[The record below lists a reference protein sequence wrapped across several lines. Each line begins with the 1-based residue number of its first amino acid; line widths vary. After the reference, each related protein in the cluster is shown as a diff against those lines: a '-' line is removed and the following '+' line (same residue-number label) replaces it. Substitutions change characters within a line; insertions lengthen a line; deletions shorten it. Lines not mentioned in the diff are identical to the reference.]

1 VEVLNEIRNVKLSP
15 LILLFFVTTAV
26 LNLSNSA
33 RGETTDPTFSGTEA
47 TLLQETNDALNEQ
60 EIEPQTEWSRKVAN
74 SVLPE
79 TQQAIEFELD
89 ERSPLETS
97 IAPLISQTPDSE
109 SEQET
114 EASEEEIEAQETP
127 EASEEDSESEQ
138 ETEASEEEIE
148 AQETPEASEEDSET
162 EQETESEEEDSE
174 AQTESPEDSET
185 EQETESEEE
194 DSEAQEAPASEETPT
209 PPTQEAP
216 PPQTPP
222 QIPEAPGEA
231 PSPQIPTPD
240 TPTPAPQVPVPETPT
255 TPTPESPETP
265 VPPPPDASEE
275 PAEESRVL
283 VAEVQV
289 SGANPELTDLVY
301 NTIRT
306 RPGRTATRSQLQ
318 EDINAIYAT
327 GYFSNVRVTPE
338 DTPLGVR
345 VIFAVT
351 QNPILQR
358 VQIRTV
364 PETEK
369 PRVLPDQVVEET
381 FKEQYGRILNLRD
394 LQEGIRELNEWYSQ
408 NGYDLAQVVE
418 SPQVAED
425 GTVTLII
432 AEGVIENID
441 VRYFDEEDEPTEGKT
456 RPFIVTRE
464 MELKPGDVFNRN
476 TAQRDLQ
483 RVFGLGI
490 FEDARLSFSPGQDPR
505 RVVVNVDIVEGNTG
519 SLAAGAGFS
528 SNSGF
533 FGTASYQEQNLGGN
547 NQTLGTELQIGQREF
562 LFDVSFTDP
571 WIGGDPYRTSYT
583 INLFRRQSISLVFD
597 GDDTRLTT
605 DNGDDSPRV
614 VRTGGGITFSRPLA
628 ENPYTRPDWRLSA
641 GFSYQHVQLENADGE
656 IAPKSSEDD
665 GFQNLAFDPSGED
678 DLFLLSFG
686 ATQDFRNST
695 TQPTS
700 GSLLRLGVEQSIPL
714 GSGNIFLSRLRASYS
729 YYIPVDFIDFGF
741 TEEELPQAFAFN
753 VQGGTVLGDLPP
765 YEAFVLGGSNSVR
778 GYGEGELGSG
788 RTYVQATAEYRF
800 PILSFLGAALF
811 VDYGTTLGSGD
822 GVPGDPSGVRDLPGS
837 GLGYGLGVRVNS
849 PVGPIRIDYGWN
861 DQGDSRIHFGIG
873 ERF

>member
-1 VEVLNEIRNVKLSP
+1 VEVLNEIRNAKLSP
-15 LILLFFVTTAV
+15 LILLFFIATAV

-33 RGETTDPTFSGTEA
+33 RGETTDPTLSGAET
-47 TLLQETNDALNEQ
+47 TLLQETETSDALNER
-60 EIEPQTEWSRKVAN
+60 EIEPQTEWSREFAN

-79 TQQAIEFELD
+79 SQQELELD
-89 ERSPLETS
+89 GRSHLKTS
-97 IAPLISQTPDSE
+97 IAPLISQTPDSDAE
-109 SEQET
+109 EET
-114 EASEEEIEAQETP
+114 EPQEDLEAQETP
-127 EASEEDSESEQ
+127 EP
-138 ETEASEEEIE
+138 SEEE
-148 AQETPEASEEDSET
+148 S
-162 EQETESEEEDSE
+162 ESEEE
-174 AQTESPEDSET
+174 TEP
-185 EQETESEEE
+185 QEEESESEEE
-194 DSEAQEAPASEETPT
+194 TEPQEEESESEEETEPQEEESESEEET
-209 PPTQEAP
+209 EPQEEESESEEETEPQESPAPPTQEAP

-222 QIPEAPGEA
+222 VQPPEAPGEA
-231 PSPQIPTPD
+231 PAPQTPTPD
-240 TPTPAPQVPVPETPT
+240 IPAPQVPVPETPT
-255 TPTPESPETP
+255 TPAPELPPVPDSETP
-265 VPPPPDASEE
+265 IPPPPGTSEE

-283 VAEVQV
+283 VAEVLV
-289 SGANPELTDLVY
+289 DGANRELTDLVY

-327 GYFSNVRVTPE
+327 GFFANVRVTPE

-345 VIFAVT
+345 VIFAVDP
-351 QNPILQR
+351 NPILQR

-364 PETEK
+364 PDTQK
-369 PRVLPDQVVEET
+369 PRVLPDKVIEET

-394 LQEGIRELNEWYSQ
+394 LQEGIRQLNEWYSQ

-441 VRYFDEEDEPTEGKT
+441 VRYFDEEDEPTDGKT

-490 FEDARLSFSPGQDPR
+490 FEDARLSFSPGKDPR

-533 FGTASYQEQNLGGN
+533 FGTVSYQEQNLGGN

-597 GDDTRLTT
+597 GDETRLTT
-605 DNGDDSPRV
+605 DDGDDSPRV

-641 GFSYQHVQLENADGE
+641 GFSYQHVQLENADGD

-686 ATQDFRNST
+686 ATQDFRNSA

-700 GSLLRLGVEQSIPL
+700 GSLLRLGLEQSIPL

-729 YYIPVDFIDFGF
+729 YYIPVDFVNFGF

-753 VQGGTVLGDLPP
+753 VQGGTVIGDLPP

-822 GVPGDPSGVRDLPGS
+822 AVPGNPSGVRELPGS
-837 GLGYGLGVRVNS
+837 GFGYGLGVRVNS

-861 DQGDSRIHFGIG
+861 DEGDSRIHFGIG

>member
-1 VEVLNEIRNVKLSP
+1 MKLSP
-15 LILLFFVTTAV
+15 LILLCFTATAV
-26 LNLSNSA
+26 LNLSNAA
-33 RGETTDPTFSGTEA
+33 RGETADPTLSGTEA
-47 TLLQETNDALNEQ
+47 AILEETSDALSKQ
-60 EIEPQTEWSRKVAN
+60 ESQPQTVWTREFAN

-79 TQQAIEFELD
+79 TQQDIEFELD
-89 ERSPLETS
+89 ERSHLETS

-109 SEQET
+109 SEEETEPDEEDLQAQET
-114 EASEEEIEAQETP
+114 PETEQDSESEEETEPDEEDLQAQETPETEEDSESEEDSETQETP
-127 EASEEDSESEQ
+127 EASEEDSD
-138 ETEASEEEIE
+138 T
-148 AQETPEASEEDSET
+148 QETPE
-162 EQETESEEEDSE
+162 
-174 AQTESPEDSET
+174 
-185 EQETESEEE
+185 
-194 DSEAQEAPASEETPT
+194 SEETPT
-209 PPTQEAP
+209 SPTQEAP
-216 PPQTPP
+216 SPQTPP
-222 QIPEAPGEA
+222 TQTPEAPGEA
-231 PSPQIPTPD
+231 PVPPIPTP
-240 TPTPAPQVPVPETPT
+240 TPDTPAPQVPVPQPPT
-255 TPTPESPETP
+255 TPTPESPESP
-265 VPPPPDASEE
+265 VPPPPGASEE

-283 VAEVQV
+283 VAEVLV
-289 SGANPELTDLVY
+289 DGADRELTDLVY

-327 GYFSNVRVTPE
+327 GFFANVRVTPE

-345 VIFAVT
+345 VIFAVAP
-351 QNPILQR
+351 NPILQR
-358 VQIRTV
+358 IQIRTV
-364 PETEK
+364 PETEQ
-369 PRVLPDQVVEET
+369 PRVLPDKVVEET

-394 LQEGIRELNEWYSQ
+394 LQEGIRQLNEWYSQ

-547 NQTLGTELQIGQREF
+547 NQTLGAEIQIGSREQ

-583 INLFRRQSISLVFD
+583 LNIFRRQSISLVFD

-628 ENPYTRPDWRLSA
+628 ENPYTRPDWRLST
-641 GFSYQHVQLENADGE
+641 GFSYQRVQLENADGE
-656 IAPKSSEDD
+656 TAPKSSEDD

-686 ATQDFRNST
+686 ATQDFRNSS

-700 GSLLRLGVEQSIPL
+700 GSLLRLGVEQSIPI

-729 YYIPVDFIDFGF
+729 YYIPVDFIDLGF

-822 GVPGDPSGVRDLPGS
+822 GVPGNPSGVRELPGS
-837 GLGYGLGVRVNS
+837 GFGYGLGVRVNS

-861 DQGDSRIHFGIG
+861 DEGDSRIHFGIG